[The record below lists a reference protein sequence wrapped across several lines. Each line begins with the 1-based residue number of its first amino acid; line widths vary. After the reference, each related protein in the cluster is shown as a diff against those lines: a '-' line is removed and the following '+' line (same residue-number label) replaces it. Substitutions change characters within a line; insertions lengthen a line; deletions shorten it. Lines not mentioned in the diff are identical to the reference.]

1 MRILL
6 VEDDNMIG
14 DGIKAGLGKLGFTL
28 DWFTDGEMGKAA
40 LDSAPYD
47 AVILDL
53 SLPGI
58 DGMQLLREWRRDGKD
73 TPVLILTARDALEQR
88 VSGLQAG
95 ADDYLCKPFAL
106 VEVAARLQALIRR
119 RHGQIS
125 PTLIHGNLHF
135 NPAARSATLNGETLV
150 LTQREISVM
159 ELFLNNKGRVLPR
172 PLIQE
177 KLYSWDDEVSS
188 NAVEVHIHHL
198 RKKLGNGFIRT
209 VHGVGYTLGDATQ
222 ESQ

>member
-6 VEDDNMIG
+6 IEDDSMIG

-28 DWFTDGEMGKAA
+28 DWFTDGEMGRAA

-53 SLPGI
+53 SLPGM

-125 PTLIHGNLHF
+125 PTITHGNLHF
-135 NPAARSATLNGETLV
+135 NPAARSATLNGEAVV

-209 VHGVGYTLGDATQ
+209 VHGVGYTLGDAT
-222 ESQ
+222 EASQ

>member
-6 VEDDNMIG
+6 IEDDNMIG

-28 DWFTDGEMGKAA
+28 DWFTDGKMGKAA

-53 SLPGI
+53 SLPGM

-119 RHGQIS
+119 RHGQIT
-125 PTLIHGNLHF
+125 PIVTHGSLQF
-135 NPAARSATLNGETLV
+135 DPASRSATLNGEVVV

-209 VHGVGYTLGDATQ
+209 VHGVGYTLGDATEEGQ
-222 ESQ
+222 

>member
-6 VEDDNMIG
+6 IEDDSMIG

-28 DWFTDGEMGKAA
+28 DWFTDGEMGRAA

-119 RHGQIS
+119 RHGHIT
-125 PTLIHGNLHF
+125 PTITHGNLHF
-135 NPAARSATLNGETLV
+135 NPAARSATLNGEAVV

-209 VHGVGYTLGDATQ
+209 VHGVGYTLGDATE

>member
-6 VEDDNMIG
+6 IEDDSMIG

-28 DWFTDGEMGKAA
+28 DWFTDGEMGRAA

-73 TPVLILTARDALEQR
+73 TPVLILTARDALKQR

-119 RHGQIS
+119 RHGQIT
-125 PTLIHGNLHF
+125 PTITHGNLHF
-135 NPAARSATLNGETLV
+135 NPAARSATLNGEAVV

-209 VHGVGYTLGDATQ
+209 VHGVGYTLGDATEVNQ
-222 ESQ
+222 

>member
-6 VEDDNMIG
+6 IEDDRLIG

-28 DWFTDGEMGKAA
+28 DWFTDGEMGRAA

-119 RHGQIS
+119 RHGQIT
-125 PTLIHGNLHF
+125 PTITHGNLHF
-135 NPAARSATLNGETLV
+135 NPAARSATLNGEAVV

-209 VHGVGYTLGDATQ
+209 VHGVGYTLGDATE

>member
-6 VEDDNMIG
+6 IEDDSMIG

-28 DWFTDGEMGKAA
+28 DWFTDGEMGRAA

-119 RHGQIS
+119 RHGQIT
-125 PTLIHGNLHF
+125 PTITHGNLHF
-135 NPAARSATLNGETLV
+135 NPAARSATLNGEAVV

-209 VHGVGYTLGDATQ
+209 VHGVGYTLGDATEVNQ
-222 ESQ
+222 